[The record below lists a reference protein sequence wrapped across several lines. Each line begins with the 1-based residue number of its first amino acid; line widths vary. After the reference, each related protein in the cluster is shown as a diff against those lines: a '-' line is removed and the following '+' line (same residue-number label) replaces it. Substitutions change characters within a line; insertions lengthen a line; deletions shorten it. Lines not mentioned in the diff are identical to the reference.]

1 MKQIT
6 IDINGKP
13 TVISIT
19 EEQYAELVK
28 ENTLLTS
35 LEEVFDKKIAKWYV
49 VHDGTIDKDGN
60 IFDKN
65 GCHANV
71 SSEARAKSV
80 LAYCK
85 LSVVVDYLNSVSSP
99 STELCFIERDTAE
112 NSFIISEYSSY
123 LVNPLVLNNK
133 KMAEHL
139 LKHFKEL
146 LSDYFMIKLN
156 LC

>member
-19 EEQYAELVK
+19 EEQYAELLK
-28 ENTLLTS
+28 ENTLPTS
-35 LEEVFDKKIAKWYV
+35 WEEVFYKQLPEWFLAI
-49 VHDGTIDKDGN
+49 DGN
-60 IFDKN
+60 YHTIVSSITVS
-65 GCHANV
+65 HTNV
-71 SSEARAKSV
+71 SSKARAASV